1 MGTLPAPVSDA
12 LHQTLPPG
20 TVIDGR
26 YQVLSILGRGA
37 MGTVYLAEHL
47 GIGRQ
52 MALKVLHPEMGLSPA
67 LRERF
72 NREARST
79 ARLEHP
85 SIVQVT
91 DFGSTEIGAPYMV
104 MELVRGRQL
113 SMLSADEVS
122 FDRAIALMQQ
132 VLRALE
138 HAHARGV
145 VHRDLKPDNLMLVE
159 REGEDEVKILD
170 FGLAVLL
177 RPEGHP
183 RITQA
188 GAIFGT
194 PRYMSP
200 EQASGEPVDHRS
212 DLYSVAVM
220 LTEVL
225 TGAVLFDG
233 NSAAE
238 VLGKQVTMEPH
249 FELPYASGWNAGA
262 LQVVLKKGL
271 SKHPRDRHQDARA
284 FRKAITACRQNKVP
298 ETELSM
304 AEVALVKR
312 PNRTVRWVAAAAAV
326 VVIAAV
332 AIGALSRP
340 DLEPLQ
346 AAVAKGDLDEATE
359 LAHRLLDA
367 NPRDARVHLWMG
379 NVDFAR
385 HDVRDAVLSYQKA
398 LELGSEVAGD
408 AHFALSVRSMVESD
422 DPNLESMVA
431 HLARY
436 GGKEAAPLLAH
447 VARKATPWPV
457 RRTAYE
463 GLERIGSFAD
473 LDRVDY
479 LAGQLEDNNTRT
491 CNIRMW
497 YVERLIDLADP
508 RAVPALEREAA
519 RRRCGKKEIEE
530 ALTKVTR

>member
-1 MGTLPAPVSDA
+1 VTDP
-12 LHQTLPPG
+12 LHPTLPPG
-20 TVIDGR
+20 TVLDGR
-26 YQVLSILGRGA
+26 YQILAVLGRGA
-37 MGTVYLAEHL
+37 MGTVYRAEHL
-47 GIGRQ
+47 GIGREL
-52 MALKVLHPEMGLSPA
+52 ALKVLHPEMGLSPA

-72 NREARST
+72 HREARST

-85 SIVQVT
+85 GIVQVT
-91 DFGSTEIGAPYMV
+91 DFGRTLDDAPFMV

-113 SMLSADEVS
+113 SMLSADEVT
-122 FDRAIALMQQ
+122 FDRAIGLMQQ

-145 VHRDLKPDNLMLVE
+145 VHRDLKPDNIMLVE

-188 GAIFGT
+188 GSIFGT

-233 NSAAE
+233 TTAAE
-238 VLGKQVTMEPH
+238 VLGKQVTQEPR
-249 FELPYASGWNAGA
+249 FQLPHAAGWNTTA
-262 LQVVLKKGL
+262 LQAVLRKGL

-284 FRKAITACRQNKVP
+284 FRKAISACRQTEVP
-298 ETELSM
+298 EAELSM
-304 AEVALVKR
+304 ADVAMVRQPVTSMRWVLGAVLAVALAGVGF
-312 PNRTVRWVAAAAAV
+312 V
-326 VVIAAV
+326 
-332 AIGALSRP
+332 ALSRP

-346 AAVAKGDLDEATE
+346 AALAKNDVDAATE
-359 LAHRLLDA
+359 LAHQLL
-367 NPRDARVHLWMG
+367 NRYPRDAKVHLWMG
-379 NVDFAR
+379 HVDFAR
-385 HDVRDAVLSYQKA
+385 RDVRDAAVSYQKA
-398 LELGSEVAGD
+398 LELGPEVAAD
-408 AHFALSVRSMVESD
+408 PHFALNVRAMVESE
-422 DPNLESMVA
+422 DPNLEPLIA
-431 HLARY
+431 QLARL
-436 GGKEAAPLLAH
+436 GGREAVPLLVH
-447 VARKATPWPV
+447 VARRATQWPT

-463 GLERIGSFAD
+463 ALERVGTFGD

-479 LAGQLEDNNTRT
+479 LAGQLEDNSTRT

-497 YVERLIDLADP
+497 YVTRLIALDDP

-519 RRRCGKKEIEE
+519 RKKCGKKEIEE
-530 ALTKVTR
+530 ALSRATGGR